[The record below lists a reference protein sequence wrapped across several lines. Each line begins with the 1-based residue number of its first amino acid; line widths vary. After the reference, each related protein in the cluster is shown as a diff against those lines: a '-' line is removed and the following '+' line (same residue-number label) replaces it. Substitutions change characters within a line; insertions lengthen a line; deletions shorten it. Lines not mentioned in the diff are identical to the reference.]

1 VATKSRRRFLCV
13 DCGVD
18 TGKIHEYYFIHTQ
31 LWLSV
36 MPSIKGM
43 LCVADLEGRLGRKLT
58 ARDFTDATINNPR
71 YEPKSQRLMER
82 LTAR

>member
-1 VATKSRRRFLCV
+1 MATKSRRRFLCV

-43 LCVADLEGRLGRKLT
+43 LCVADLEKRLGRKLT
-58 ARDFTDATINNPR
+58 AWDFTDATVNNPC